1 MRFIDIKLKALTL
14 EQIVQPRRVSFR
26 HKLQHNYPN
35 IIVSINENLL
45 EVFRWEVPLWI
56 NSELLESLIKAKVAH
71 QAISFIELKPRFIN
85 QAIILCVHFT
95 PKSRFMTT
103 KQ

>member
-1 MRFIDIKLKALTL
+1 MRFIDIKLKTLTL

-26 HKLQHNYPN
+26 HKLQHV
-35 IIVSINENLL
+35 VSINENLL
-45 EVFRWEVPLWI
+45 EVFRWEAPLQI

-95 PKSRFMTT
+95 PKPRFMTT